1 MRPVMHGDVTALARA
16 LMSVP
21 ADMRNQLCNLILS
34 QTHSADCYRKRF
46 NKPHPDWGNGSLMA
60 MARGMGLQAEP
71 ELAHVDY
78 CDCLERV
85 FAGCVA
91 GVYRSL
97 TRRAAQ
103 AQLHRWVERQP
114 FGGNVFATVVTGAK
128 TVIIQPVTGSQKRP
142 ALRVT
147 PSLCSLCHGLRLQRV
162 HPA

>member
-1 MRPVMHGDVTALARA
+1 MHGDVTALARA

-46 NKPHPDWGNGSLMA
+46 NNPHPDWGNGSLMA

-85 FAGCVA
+85 FAGLRRWRLSQSNPT
-91 GVYRSL
+91 RSSG
-97 TRRAAQ
+97 TAAP
-103 AQLHRWVERQP
+103 L
-114 FGGNVFATVVTGAK
+114 G
-128 TVIIQPVTGSQKRP
+128 
-142 ALRVT
+142 
-147 PSLCSLCHGLRLQRV
+147 
-162 HPA
+162 

>member
-21 ADMRNQLCNLILS
+21 ADTRNQLCNLILS

-46 NKPHPDWGNGSLMA
+46 NKPHSDWGNGSLMA

-85 FAGCVA
+85 FAGLRRWRLSQSNPT
-91 GVYRSL
+91 RSSG
-97 TRRAAQ
+97 TAAP
-103 AQLHRWVERQP
+103 L
-114 FGGNVFATVVTGAK
+114 G
-128 TVIIQPVTGSQKRP
+128 
-142 ALRVT
+142 
-147 PSLCSLCHGLRLQRV
+147 
-162 HPA
+162 